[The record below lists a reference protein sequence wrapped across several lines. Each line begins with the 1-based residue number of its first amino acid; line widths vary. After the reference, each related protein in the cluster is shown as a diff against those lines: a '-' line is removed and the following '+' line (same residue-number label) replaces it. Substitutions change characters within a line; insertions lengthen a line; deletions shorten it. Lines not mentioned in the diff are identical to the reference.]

1 MMESANTLDRIQLNS
16 LEDREK
22 CNWLGVSL
30 PEKNTFI
37 VVPAYNAEKKILS
50 VFERIPR
57 EVWDRQVSVVIVN
70 DGSTDG
76 TLAKIEEIRSRWG
89 ERISIIDKPQNEG
102 YARAQKDGF
111 TAALNG
117 GAEIVILLHS
127 DCQYAPEM
135 LPELLKPLEEGGA
148 DIVQGSRMVNK
159 RDALRGGMPFYKFLA
174 NVALSSVE
182 NFVYRLDF
190 AEYHSGYMLYSRKA
204 LETIPFLKLSDTFHF
219 DGEMLFVGAK
229 KGLRVKELAIP
240 TQYDDE
246 ESHLKP
252 IQYGFNVLGI
262 MVKYLAGKYDF

>member
-1 MMESANTLDRIQLNS
+1 MLEITRTLDQVELKAPEYSEECSWSGLR
-16 LEDREK
+16 
-22 CNWLGVSL
+22 L
-30 PEKNTFI
+30 PKKNTFI

-50 VFERIPR
+50 VLERIPR
-57 EVWDRQVSVVIVN
+57 EVWDRSVSVVIVN

-76 TLAKIEEIRSRWG
+76 TRGKIEEIRSRWG
-89 ERISIIDKPQNEG
+89 ERISIIDKPRNEG

-111 TAALNG
+111 TAALKC

-135 LPELLKPLEEGGA
+135 LPELLKPLDEERA
-148 DIVQGSRMVNK
+148 DIVQGSRMLN
-159 RDALRGGMPFYKFLA
+159 RRAALRGGMPFYKFLA
-174 NVALSSVE
+174 NVALSSLE
-182 NFVYRLDF
+182 NLVYRLDF

-240 TQYDDE
+240 TQYADE

-252 IQYGFNVLGI
+252 IQYGFQVLGI
-262 MVKYLAGKYDF
+262 MMKYLVGKYDV